1 MDIIIKNCF
10 FKTGRDPAVI
20 LQFLEV
26 NVTDRETC
34 AASLASLEFNDDI
47 LFIQIIEINNS
58 FNIVYW
64 IFY

>member
-1 MDIIIKNCF
+1 MKICS

-47 LFIQIIEINNS
+47 LFIQINSS
-58 FNIVYW
+58 FNDILG
-64 IFY
+64 FLPLFMN

>member
-1 MDIIIKNCF
+1 MNVIIKIYP

-47 LFIQIIEINNS
+47 
-58 FNIVYW
+58 
-64 IFY
+64 